1 MRKPLLFLA
10 LTGAVA
16 VAAGCGPGPAV
27 PPPVRG
33 EVVVFATVADA
44 GYLEQLFTSW
54 TRESGVGVR
63 VQHGDARRI
72 VDAVIGNTE
81 NPPADL
87 LWTAGIE
94 GSWRAADEGALR
106 PAVAADIA
114 PAVPDWLRDPDGYW
128 LATGYSRALVLYDAD
143 RLDEAPP
150 TDYAA
155 LADARFR
162 GSLCLSKSALPINQ
176 AVIALLIE
184 RFGVRG
190 AEVTVRG
197 WMANLGAPVFT
208 SEAELLGALDAG
220 DCAVAIAS
228 SAAAALH
235 AGADSFAVIIPG
247 DAQVQIDAIGVA
259 RHARNPDAAVALLE
273 WLASDAVQARH
284 AEALRAFPANAGVA
298 LADGY
303 GAAAAAAGLPGG
315 GVSVVIRN
323 ADEARLLAERAGYR

>member
-1 MRKPLLFLA
+1 MKTPLLFLA
-10 LTGAVA
+10 LTGAAA
-16 VAAGCGPGPAV
+16 VAAGCGPDPAA

-44 GYLEQLFTSW
+44 EYLERLFSGW
-54 TRESGVGVR
+54 TTESGVGVR
-63 VQHGDARRI
+63 VQHGEARRI
-72 VDAVIGNTE
+72 VDAVIRNTE

-143 RLDEAPP
+143 RFGESPP

-162 GSLCLSKSALPINQ
+162 GGLCLSKFALPINQ

-184 RFGVRG
+184 RLGVRG

-208 SEAELLGALDAG
+208 TEAELLAALDAG
-220 DCAVAIAS
+220 DCAVAITS

-235 AGADSFAVIIPG
+235 AGTDSFAVMIPR
-247 DAQVQIDAIGVA
+247 DAQVQIDAVGVA
-259 RHARNPDAAVALLE
+259 RHARNPEAAVALLE

-284 AEALRAFPANAGVA
+284 AEALRTFPANADVV

-303 GAAAAAAGLPGG
+303 GAAAAAAGPTGG
-315 GVSVVIRN
+315 GAGVIIRH